1 MIFKRIKQFLSNNGV
16 ATFEV
21 QYLPSLIKF
30 NQFDTI
36 YHEHFSYFSILQQK
50 KIFNR
55 NNLKIFDCE
64 KINTHGGSI
73 RLYVAQEKN
82 FDLKET
88 KRLSNY
94 YREEK
99 KLGIDKIKFYK
110 KF

>member
-1 MIFKRIKQFLSNNGV
+1 M
-16 ATFEV
+16 
-21 QYLPSLIKF
+21 
-30 NQFDTI
+30 
-36 YHEHFSYFSILQQK
+36 
-50 KIFNR
+50 
-55 NNLKIFDCE
+55 KIFDCE

-110 KF
+110 NFSKKIKLIKKNTKILIKNIAKKKKIISAYGAAAKANTFFNYVGIKMIK